1 LSQRQCT
8 PQLTG
13 GCLGAKVE
21 SNFNVMEMMLL
32 CLLIINVYP
41 YRYVANVIKY
51 LFTEVLHEFSKTEWE
66 SSEPLPKSVA
76 ILFRFR
82 LLKIC
87 NIYV

>member
-1 LSQRQCT
+1 M
-8 PQLTG
+8 
-13 GCLGAKVE
+13 E

-32 CLLIINVYP
+32 CSIINVYP
-41 YRYVANVIKY
+41 YRCVANVIKY
-51 LFTEVLHEFSKTEWE
+51 LFTEVNEFSETEWE

>member
-1 LSQRQCT
+1 M
-8 PQLTG
+8 TG

-21 SNFNVMEMMLL
+21 SSFNVMEMMLL
-32 CLLIINVYP
+32 CLIINVYP
-41 YRYVANVIKY
+41 YRCVANVIKY
-51 LFTEVLHEFSKTEWE
+51 LFTEVLHEFSETEWE

-76 ILFRFR
+76 ILFCFR